1 MGNIDK
7 LESKYQVQIKSK
19 DSKMHNC
26 ISIDIFMCS
35 VLQPILIGLE
45 SKSSSLIGP
54 GTGWDTKK
62 FGIIVFSCK
71 GASLMSVCNQVEII
85 SCMKVPEGS

>member
-7 LESKYQVQIKSK
+7 LESKYQVQIESK

-54 GTGWDTKK
+54 ESGCVYSCSELTSEIERCIV
-62 FGIIVFSCK
+62 II
-71 GASLMSVCNQVEII
+71 
-85 SCMKVPEGS
+85 